1 MNRRCTIKM
10 REKKILRNDQ
20 TLEDLRDNIQECKNM

>member
-20 TLEDLRDNIQECKNM
+20 TLERDNIQESKNMQL